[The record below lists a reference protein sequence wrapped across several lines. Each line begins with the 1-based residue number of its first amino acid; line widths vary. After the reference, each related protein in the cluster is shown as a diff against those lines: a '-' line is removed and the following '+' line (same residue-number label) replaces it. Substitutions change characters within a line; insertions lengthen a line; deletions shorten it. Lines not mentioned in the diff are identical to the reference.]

1 MLLPLQA
8 SDAGTRSVPDAAAD
22 ATAAAQ
28 REAAQLKERLGQ
40 ATNRMAQLEQK
51 VGGWLDL
58 HVARL
63 ADVHVCR
70 CAGVPQLPDVDRVT

>member
-1 MLLPLQA
+1 ML
-8 SDAGTRSVPDAAAD
+8 DAAAD

-51 VGGWLDL
+51 VGAGWTSMWP
-58 HVARL
+58 
-63 ADVHVCR
+63 
-70 CAGVPQLPDVDRVT
+70 G